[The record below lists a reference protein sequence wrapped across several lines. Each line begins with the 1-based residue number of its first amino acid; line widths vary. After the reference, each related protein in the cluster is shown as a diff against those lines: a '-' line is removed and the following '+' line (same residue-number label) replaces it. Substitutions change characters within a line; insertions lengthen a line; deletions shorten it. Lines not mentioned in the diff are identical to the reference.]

1 MSTHLPV
8 SATSLN
14 LSSPAAIQ
22 SQAMSLAADIVSEIY
37 KESIPAFASMALD
50 RLHGSLYASSRYL
63 QLSDPEQTTPNT
75 WVGYRSGEVVGVLL
89 FRIEGKR
96 VIVLCEVIML
106 DSLQIDAFAAS
117 VFSNFPGLRHIAF
130 NAVSLSLPPS
140 SLPAQLYPF
149 SENYVLTLP
158 ASTEAYMSMLGKST
172 RQSLRGYRNRL
183 LRDFP
188 DFSWTAY
195 TCDELSTEQQHQLV
209 LILQRFKRESM
220 TARGKSPAIDA
231 TETQHFLTM
240 AAECGLFGVATV
252 KGRICAGAFSCR
264 IGDSYVMLLS
274 ASDPAMSVYRLGL
287 LTCLWSVSD
296 CIQRGGRQCHMLW
309 GRYQY
314 KHQLLAEPKILYR
327 LVVYPSVMQLLMQP
341 RNVLR
346 IFIYGRYVRS
356 VQGLKNCLQRERNPG
371 WQWLYRQC
379 RSLKGML
386 EVAGRKCIGMREKH
400 TKAGAVHAMP
410 TTMNKDKD
418 SDVDGNAA
426 GNVLSAS
433 CANGVGTATPSR
445 CPMQIL

>member
-1 MSTHLPV
+1 MSNHLPV

-14 LSSPAAIQ
+14 LAGAAAIQ
-22 SQAMSLAADIVSEIY
+22 SQAPSLGTDIVSEIY
-37 KESIPAFASMALD
+37 KQSIPAFVSMALD

-63 QLSDPEQTTPNT
+63 QLSDPEKTTPNT
-75 WVGYRSGEVVGVLL
+75 WVGYRSGEIVGVLL
-89 FRIEGKR
+89 FRIEGQR
-96 VIVLCEVIML
+96 IIVLCEVVTL

-117 VFSNFPGLRHIAF
+117 VFSNFPGIRHIAF
-130 NAVSLSLPPS
+130 NAVSLSLPPTF
-140 SLPAQLYPF
+140 LPAQFYPF

-158 ASTEAYMSMLGKST
+158 SSTETYMAMLGKST

-195 TCDELSTEQQHQLV
+195 ACDELSIEQQCQLV

-220 TARGKSPAIDA
+220 TARGKSAAIDA

-240 AAECGLFGVATV
+240 AAECGLFGVAKV
-252 KGRICAGAFSCR
+252 NGRICAGAFSCR

-314 KHQLLAEPKILYR
+314 KHQLLAEPKNLYR
-327 LVVYPSVMQLLMQP
+327 LIVYPSFRQMGTQP
-341 RNVLR
+341 LTVLR
-346 IFIYGRYVRS
+346 MFFYGRYVRS
-356 VQGLKNCLQRERNPG
+356 IHWLQDYLQREKSPG
-371 WQWLYRQC
+371 WQWFYRQF
-379 RSLKGML
+379 RYVKKILSTARNKFIRVRASNPGTGTYFSLTT
-386 EVAGRKCIGMREKH
+386 EVH
-400 TKAGAVHAMP
+400 N
-410 TTMNKDKD
+410 NKDID
-418 SDVDGNAA
+418 TAGNAE
-426 GNVLSAS
+426 GNFISATRTNS
-433 CANGVGTATPSR
+433 IGTATPTR
-445 CPMQIL
+445 CPMQTL

>member
-1 MSTHLPV
+1 MSNHVPV

-14 LSSPAAIQ
+14 LAGSAAKQ
-22 SQAMSLAADIVSEIY
+22 SQALPLGTDIVSEIY
-37 KESIPAFASMALD
+37 KQSIPAFVSMALD

-63 QLSDPEQTTPNT
+63 QLSDPEKTTPNT
-75 WVGYRSGEVVGVLL
+75 WVGYRSGEIVGVLL
-89 FRIEGKR
+89 FRIEGQR
-96 VIVLCEVIML
+96 IIVLCEVVTL

-117 VFSNFPGLRHIAF
+117 VFSNFPGIRHIAF
-130 NAVSLSLPPS
+130 NAVSLSLPPTF
-140 SLPAQLYPF
+140 LPAQFYPF

-158 ASTEAYMSMLGKST
+158 SSTETYMAMLGKST

-195 TCDELSTEQQHQLV
+195 ACDELSIEQQCQLV

-220 TARGKSPAIDA
+220 TARGKSAAIDA

-240 AAECGLFGVATV
+240 AAECGLFGVAKV
-252 KGRICAGAFSCR
+252 NGRICAGAFSCR

-314 KHQLLAEPKILYR
+314 KHQLLAEPKNLYR
-327 LVVYPSVMQLLMQP
+327 LIVYPSFRQMGTQP
-341 RNVLR
+341 LTVLR
-346 IFIYGRYVRS
+346 MFFYGRYVRS
-356 VQGLKNCLQRERNPG
+356 IHWLQDYLQREKSPG
-371 WQWLYRQC
+371 WQWFYRQF
-379 RSLKGML
+379 RYVKKILSTARNKFIRVRASNPGTGTYFSLTT
-386 EVAGRKCIGMREKH
+386 EVH
-400 TKAGAVHAMP
+400 N
-410 TTMNKDKD
+410 NKDID
-418 SDVDGNAA
+418 TAGNAE
-426 GNVLSAS
+426 GNFISATRTNS
-433 CANGVGTATPSR
+433 IGTATPTR
-445 CPMQIL
+445 CPMQTL

>member
-1 MSTHLPV
+1 MSNHVPV

-14 LSSPAAIQ
+14 LVRSAAIQ
-22 SQAMSLAADIVSEIY
+22 SQALPLGTDIVSEIY
-37 KESIPAFASMALD
+37 KQSIPAFVSMALD

-63 QLSDPEQTTPNT
+63 QLSDPEKTTPNT
-75 WVGYRSGEVVGVLL
+75 WVGYRSGEIVGVLL

-96 VIVLCEVIML
+96 VIVLCEVVTL

-117 VFSNFPGLRHIAF
+117 VFSNFPSIHHIAF
-130 NAVSLSLPPS
+130 NAVSLSLPPTF
-140 SLPAQLYPF
+140 LPAQFYPF

-158 ASTEAYMSMLGKST
+158 SSTETYMAMLGKST

-195 TCDELSTEQQHQLV
+195 ACDELSVEQQCQLV

-220 TARGKSPAIDA
+220 TARGKSAAIDA
-231 TETQHFLTM
+231 TETQHLLTM
-240 AAECGLFGVATV
+240 AAECGLFGVA
-252 KGRICAGAFSCR
+252 KINGRICAGAFSCR

-314 KHQLLAEPKILYR
+314 KHQLLAEPKNLYR
-327 LVVYPSVMQLLMQP
+327 LIVYPSFRQMGTQP
-341 RNVLR
+341 LTVLR
-346 IFIYGRYVRS
+346 MFFYGRYVRS
-356 VQGLKNCLQRERNPG
+356 VQWLQYYLQREKNLG
-371 WQWLYRQC
+371 WKWLYRQF
-379 RSLKGML
+379 RYVKKILSTARNKFIRPRASNPGTGTYFSLAT
-386 EVAGRKCIGMREKH
+386 EVHI
-400 TKAGAVHAMP
+400 
-410 TTMNKDKD
+410 NKDLD
-418 SDVDGNAA
+418 TAGNAE
-426 GNVLSAS
+426 GNFISAS
-433 CANGVGTATPSR
+433 RTNAIGTATPTR